1 MIELKATYSHLDR
14 LKKDFYNELEDK
26 KYEITS
32 WCKNPIKMDL
42 FLSFLIVPVE
52 RSRSHLGS
60 QNGWTQR
67 FNKEVGLIIKGGE
80 TSEGELLD
88 SIQFGE
94 KLSNSYNNYVNPF
107 YIFHL
112 LNKEGQAFFVNYYK
126 EDIEKIISKQLSKI
140 VSLEEQLQKADFFL
154 KTITAEY
161 GDLKEM
167 II

>member
-1 MIELKATYSHLDR
+1 MIELKTTYTTSDMV
-14 LKKDFYNELEDK
+14 KDKFYNELSDR

-67 FNKEVGLIIKGGE
+67 FNEEIGLIIKGGE

-112 LNKEGQAFFVNYYK
+112 LNKKGRAFFINYYK
-126 EDIEKIISKQLSKI
+126 EDLEKIISKQLSKI
-140 VSLEEQLQKADFFL
+140 ISLEEQLQKEELFL

-161 GDLKEM
+161 GDLKEVVK
-167 II
+167 